1 MTLGAVMNTRDV
13 VIFSGEHFVVP
24 QCIQR
29 IDHLSTHG
37 WQLRYGG
44 TKLFSDHSQDGSG
57 ARRALAMATKE
68 LLKRIATLPAPSR
81 LRRTPSR
88 KKQSDL
94 PSGISGP
101 IVRQRAGSRV
111 RDCSF
116 AVTLPR
122 FGETPL
128 ARSVY
133 IGTENTYTVER
144 YQEALERAVALR
156 EKAETAYQRAATKER
171 RAQALTLKAQ
181 MSGLLGKA

>member
-1 MTLGAVMNTRDV
+1 MNTRDV
-13 VIFSGEHFVVP
+13 VIFSGQRFEVP

-44 TKLFSDHSQDGSG
+44 TKLYSDHSNDGSG
-57 ARRALAMATKE
+57 AQRALALATKE
-68 LLKRIATLPAPSR
+68 LLRRIATLPAPSR

-122 FGETPL
+122 FGKTPL

-133 IGTENTYTVER
+133 IGTENTYSIER
-144 YQEALERAVALR
+144 YQEALGRAIELR
-156 EKAETAYQRAATKER
+156 TQAEESYQRAATRAR
-171 RAQALTLKAQ
+171 RAEAAGLKQ
-181 MSGLLGKA
+181 QFKDLLAAAR

>member
-1 MTLGAVMNTRDV
+1 MNTRDV
-13 VIFSGEHFVVP
+13 VIFSGERFAVP

-44 TKLFSDHSQDGSG
+44 TKLYSDHSQDGSG
-57 ARRALAMATKE
+57 ARRALALATKE
-68 LLKRIATLPAPSR
+68 LLRRIATLPAPSR
-81 LRRTPSR
+81 LRRMPSR
-88 KKQSDL
+88 KKQSGL

-133 IGTENTYTVER
+133 IGTENTYTPER
-144 YQEALERAVALR
+144 YQEALDRAVALR
-156 EKAETAYQRAATKER
+156 EKAELAYQRAATKAR
-171 RAQALTLKAQ
+171 RAQGQALKAQ
-181 MSGLLGKA
+181 LSGLLGGKGVKPA

>member
-1 MTLGAVMNTRDV
+1 MLKTGMNTRDV
-13 VIFSGEHFVVP
+13 VIFSGERFEVP
-24 QCIQR
+24 PCIQR

-44 TKLFSDHSQDGSG
+44 TKLYSDHSNDGSG
-57 ARRALAMATKE
+57 ARRALALAVKE

-88 KKQSDL
+88 RKQTDL

-101 IVRQRAGSRV
+101 VVRQRAGSRV

-122 FGETPL
+122 FGETPQ

-133 IGTENTYTVER
+133 IGTENTYTPER
-144 YQEALERAVALR
+144 YQEALLQAIALR
-156 EKAETAYQRAATKER
+156 EKAETAYQRAATRAKRAEALALKE
-171 RAQALTLKAQ
+171 QFKSLLTLAR
-181 MSGLLGKA
+181 

>member
-1 MTLGAVMNTRDV
+1 M
-13 VIFSGEHFVVP
+13 
-24 QCIQR
+24 
-29 IDHLSTHG
+29 
-37 WQLRYGG
+37 
-44 TKLFSDHSQDGSG
+44 
-57 ARRALAMATKE
+57 
-68 LLKRIATLPAPSR
+68 PAPSR

-156 EKAETAYQRAATKER
+156 EKAEVAYQRAATKER
-171 RAQALTLKAQ
+171 RAQAVTLKAQ
-181 MSGLLGKA
+181 MSGLLGKG